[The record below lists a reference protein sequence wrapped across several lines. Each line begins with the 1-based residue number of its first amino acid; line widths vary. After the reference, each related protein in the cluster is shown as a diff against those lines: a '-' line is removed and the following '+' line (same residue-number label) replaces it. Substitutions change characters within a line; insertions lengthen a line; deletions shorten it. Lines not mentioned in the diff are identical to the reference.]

1 MLSITITSR
10 GETQVVHHASGILE
24 FGRMPREGGPPRCLL
39 TDAYVSKDH
48 MRLETLGEG
57 RIRLE
62 NLSARGPI
70 RHPMGELGPGEQLTL
85 ALPTQLLLG
94 ETRVAIEFAIPEEPM
109 EEGLKTVLVPNLP
122 MNLSEANKLLSSET
136 PAPEMLMRWFE
147 AVLAVQHA
155 SISDPDYY
163 ARTARSL
170 VELVGLDSGLVLR
183 RTATGWSVL
192 GRAFRDEGSGGRE
205 FSLTILNRVAEQKRT
220 FYRSRFSPGSQSESL
235 TAILSVVAS
244 PLFDGT
250 GQVTGAVYGARA
262 KTLRTREIGPL
273 EAQLVQ
279 VLASSITAAQIRHQR
294 EDDAARLRIEKEAAE
309 AATRAKGQFLAAM
322 SHELRTPLNA
332 IIGYSEMI
340 LEAMADDGVTG
351 YEADLA
357 KVTSSG
363 KHLLTL
369 INDILDHSKM
379 VAGKMTLDL
388 ERFELQPLLDEVL
401 DTVQPLAKKNAN
413 LLERDYA
420 PTLGALH
427 ADPKRLKQSLLNL
440 LSNALKF
447 TANGTVTLRARRLAD
462 PQRDWVCLQVV
473 DTGIGIPPEKL
484 ETIFLEFE
492 QAESSTTRKYGGT
505 GLGLSISR
513 GFCRMM
519 GGDIVVKSQVGE
531 GSTFSIWVPA
541 EVTHTGQPNDRVT
554 LPPYSRDLAAT

>member
-10 GETQVVHHASGILE
+10 GETQVLHHTGGILE
-24 FGRMPREGGPPRCLL
+24 FGRVPREGGAPRCLL
-39 TDAYVSKDH
+39 SDAYVSKDH
-48 MRLETLGEG
+48 LRLEPLADG
-57 RIRLE
+57 RVRLE
-62 NLSARGPI
+62 NLSTRGPI
-70 RHPMGELGPGEQLTL
+70 RHPLGEIAPGET
-85 ALPTQLLLG
+85 ASVTLPTQLLLG
-94 ETRVAIEFAIPEEPM
+94 ESRVAIEFAIPEEPM
-109 EEGLKTVLVPNLP
+109 DDGLKTVLVPNLP
-122 MNLSEANKLLSSET
+122 LNQSEASKLLAMET
-136 PAPEMLMRWFE
+136 LAPEMLMRWFE
-147 AVLAVQHA
+147 AVLSVQHA
-155 SISDPDYY
+155 SPSDPDYY
-163 ARTARSL
+163 SRTARSL
-170 VELVGLDSGLVLR
+170 VELAGLDSGLVLR
-183 RTATGWSVL
+183 RTTTGWSVL

-220 FYRSRFSPGSQSESL
+220 FFRSRFSPGTQSESL

-244 PLFDGT
+244 PLFDSA

-294 EDDAARLRIEKEAAE
+294 EEDASRLRVEKEAAE

-340 LEAMADDGVTG
+340 AEAMADDGVTG

-363 KHLLTL
+363 KHLLSL
-369 INDILDHSKM
+369 INDILDHSKLA
-379 VAGKMTLDL
+379 AGKMTLDL
-388 ERFELQPLLDEVL
+388 ESFPLQPLLDEVL

-413 LLERDYA
+413 HLERDFA
-420 PTLGALH
+420 TNLGTLH
-427 ADPKRLKQSLLNL
+427 ADSKRLKQSLLNL
-440 LSNALKF
+440 LSNAIKF
-447 TANGTVTLRARRLAD
+447 TSNGTVTLRARRILEG
-462 PQRDWVCLQVV
+462 QREWICLQVI
-473 DTGIGIPPEKL
+473 DTGIGIPADKL
-484 ETIFLEFE
+484 ETIFQEFE

-519 GGDIVVKSQVGE
+519 GGDIVVRSRPGE
-531 GSTFSIWVPA
+531 GATFSIWVPV
-541 EVTHTGQPNDRVT
+541 EISHTGLPSDRVT
-554 LPPYSRDLAAT
+554 LPPQSRD